1 MVRDDPRPVTRLPV
15 NDVSGT
21 NNVASARSVSAS
33 LSEEET
39 NALLKEVPGTYRT
52 QINDVLLAAL
62 ALAVKEWS
70 GERLLLV
77 DLEGHG
83 REYFLEG
90 VEALHEPWDGS
101 PPCFQCYW
109 SSPETEHAGELLKS
123 VKEQLRQIPNR
134 GVGFGLLRYTA
145 GSTEVRN
152 TLRTHSRAE
161 VSFNYLGQ
169 VDRTLP
175 ARRHLAGLASQVD
188 RSRACGV
195 CAAICWT

>member
-1 MVRDDPRPVTRLPV
+1 MF
-15 NDVSGT
+15 
-21 NNVASARSVSAS
+21 
-33 LSEEET
+33 
-39 NALLKEVPGTYRT
+39 
-52 QINDVLLAAL
+52 
-62 ALAVKEWS
+62 
-70 GERLLLV
+70 

-90 VEALHEPWDGS
+90 VELSTNLGMVHLRV
-101 PPCFQCYW
+101 
-109 SSPETEHAGELLKS
+109 SSAIGAARRRNTQEELLKS

-175 ARRHLAGLASQVD
+175 ASAALAG
-188 RSRACGV
+188 
-195 CAAICWT
+195 